1 MRFDGTECCTNAWEE
16 RSSIWPLVTLA
27 TEDSSLEADLFL
39 PFGMLAWSGADQS
52 GARESEHPE
61 IQPRQI
67 CITTCGGA
75 VPPSRCSSRPSKE
88 YNTIICRDCYDET
101 MMRPHVASGV
111 PPPPRPQ
118 SHPNLIPILVI
129 WQADELKAKLS
140 KLRAVAR
147 KEQRAIRMQLPNQSF
162 GHALEGV
169 AESDGGTEA
178 AEVAELQ
185 LMISSGLQSARR

>member
-1 MRFDGTECCTNAWEE
+1 
-16 RSSIWPLVTLA
+16 
-27 TEDSSLEADLFL
+27 
-39 PFGMLAWSGADQS
+39 
-52 GARESEHPE
+52 
-61 IQPRQI
+61 
-67 CITTCGGA
+67 
-75 VPPSRCSSRPSKE
+75 
-88 YNTIICRDCYDET
+88 
-101 MMRPHVASGV
+101 MRPHVASGV

>member
-75 VPPSRCSSRPSKE
+75 VPPSRCP
-88 YNTIICRDCYDET
+88 
-101 MMRPHVASGV
+101 A
-111 PPPPRPQ
+111 
-118 SHPNLIPILVI
+118 L
-129 WQADELKAKLS
+129 DEL
-140 KLRAVAR
+140 VAP
-147 KEQRAIRMQLPNQSF
+147 LPLQ
-162 GHALEGV
+162 EG
-169 AESDGGTEA
+169 GP
-178 AEVAELQ
+178 
-185 LMISSGLQSARR
+185 